1 MFNLTCR
8 IGGVRRSSKTPDGEK
23 MLPAISSDLPA
34 YLLPP
39 TTGEEGRRT
48 TPDSFGPASQVDI
61 SAEKAIDAQ
70 SSQPGTGIYGPNG
83 QFVEAAAQ
91 RQVQDGQSQG
101 GSQSQPAEDQPAAD
115 SVGDTAP
122 TQPKALETS
131 PVLSAKSSQS
141 QSGGHDRDLAL
152 DNFDAAIPPAAREE
166 LRALADRVQ
175 RKSSE
180 QGLNPDEYKKLAD
193 LLTRVGRHSDAMWA
207 RTEAEKMEPS
217 TAPQAEAEPPSI
229 LTAAGVA

>member
-1 MFNLTCR
+1 MFNLACR
-8 IGGVRRSSKTPDGEK
+8 IGGVRRSTKTPDGGT

-39 TTGEEGRRT
+39 TLGEEGRRT
-48 TPDSFGPASQVDI
+48 TPDSFGPAAQVDI
-61 SAEKAIDAQ
+61 SAEKAIAAQ
-70 SSQPGTGIYGPNG
+70 SSQPGTGIYGPDG

-91 RQVQDGQSQG
+91 RQVQDGRSQG

-115 SVGDTAP
+115 PAGDPAP
-122 TQPKALETS
+122 SPPQALETP
-131 PVLSAKSSQS
+131 PVLSSSQS
-141 QSGGHDRDLAL
+141 QTAQPDRNLAL

-180 QGLNPDEYKKLAD
+180 KGLNQDEYKKLAE
-193 LLTRVGRHSDAMWA
+193 LLMRVGRHSDAMWA
-207 RTEAEKMEPS
+207 RTEAERMEPNQQPQ
-217 TAPQAEAEPPSI
+217 PQAEQPSI